1 MSLHRFKSVKPEW
14 QKLFIETAME
24 VAAYERKII
33 RDNEQKQIRDLKAWG
48 MDVRIV
54 DKSIF
59 FTAMKPVYVKFI
71 KQYPEWELIIQRIRE
86 TKREVR

>member
-1 MSLHRFKSVKPEW
+1 MSLHRFKSLKPEW
-14 QKLFIETAME
+14 QKLFVKTAAE
-24 VAAYERKII
+24 VTVYERKII

-59 FTAMKPVYVKFI
+59 FTTMEPVYAKFI
-71 KQYPEWELIIQRIRE
+71 KQYPDWEPIIERIRE
-86 TKREVR
+86 TK